1 MPPARFRNTSF
12 VPILNPHLFS
22 RTARADEGKER
33 NLREKMMALVYLIIS
48 YAHED
53 RPLDPERL
61 FTDGFFPLLDKTVGL
76 FNNQENWRERSKYT
90 YAIKHGIARS
100 FCLVGEVLKDEVGKL
115 KSRSN
120 ILSTEEIQAVILL
133 LGDSAAN
140 LAALVPTKK
149 GRKNKIL

>member
-1 MPPARFRNTSF
+1 MPQKIVEMKQIVKQFPGIIANDHVNLTVFAGEVHALLGENGAGKTTLMN
-12 VPILNPHLFS
+12 ILS
-22 RTARADEGKER
+22 GKY
-33 NLREKMMALVYLIIS
+33 KPDSGTILINGQKIS
-48 YAHED
+48 MT
-53 RPLDPERL
+53 P
-61 FTDGFFPLLDKTVGL
+61 K
-76 FNNQENWRERSKYT
+76 N
-90 YAIKHGIARS
+90 AIKHGIARS